1 MARSLFLVFITQFRA
16 QCALDREDA
25 DAAKLSR
32 PLFENAARRLDLID
46 DSKATSNQGQES
58 MNGPS
63 DEEAHADALR
73 VLEDLGVN
81 IADEQVEWHERR
93 ARGADLDTVG

>member
-1 MARSLFLVFITQFRA
+1 MARSLFLVFIAEFRA

-32 PLFENAARRLDLID
+32 PLFENAANRLDSID
-46 DSKATSNQGQES
+46 HSKATSNRDAEM
-58 MNGPS
+58 MNDPS
-63 DEEAHADALR
+63 DDEPHADALR